1 MGYSGFPVCGL
12 GMTYPSDCPARCTDG
27 TILRMR
33 MNLITQAL
41 SPLPVG
47 PGSFQVSLTL
57 KPACGL
63 PGEYQYP
70 TDSASLMRLL
80 RQQTDLPSSVIER
93 FEGSLSTMRNA
104 KLLGVELSELVL
116 TKIGYFV
123 D

>member
-1 MGYSGFPVCGL
+1 
-12 GMTYPSDCPARCTDG
+12 
-27 TILRMR
+27 

-41 SPLPVG
+41 SPFQSG

-70 TDSASLMRLL
+70 TDSASLLRML
-80 RQQTDLPSSVIER
+80 RQQTDLPASVLER
-93 FEGSLSTMRNA
+93 FEGSLTTLHNA
-104 KLLGVELSELVL
+104 KLLGVELNEQVL